1 VQKATLAVAPI
12 RYGTGIQNKVLEAM
26 ACATPVVASHQAVS
40 ALQVEPGEDLI
51 VADQPREFARAVLE
65 LLNNPERRLRVGRA
79 GRMYVEKHHDW
90 RKSAADL
97 EDIYH
102 AVSESE
108 PALVFASA

>member
-1 VQKATLAVAPI
+1 VAPI

-90 RKSAADL
+90 RKAAADL
-97 EDIYH
+97 EDIYR